1 MVCLIPCY
9 GGVPQKGGTVMN
21 HQQDYEDV
29 LRARFTKWLDI
40 VIYRAK
46 LKYLRKTETK
56 LETVSLE
63 ELPESSL
70 PVYKED
76 LHKGFSKTAFDF
88 EEERLADAF
97 VKLPIRRQQI
107 LTMLFVE
114 EKKPEEI
121 AKELN
126 CSPQHVYDQKYQAL
140 KKIRIELTKE
150 GDDK

>member
-1 MVCLIPCY
+1 M
-9 GGVPQKGGTVMN
+9 MN

-46 LKYLRKTETK
+46 LKYLRRAEIVVVK
-56 LETVSLE
+56 LETISFE
-63 ELPESSL
+63 ELPESSQ
-70 PVYKED
+70 PVYED
-76 LHKGFSKTAFDF
+76 RMRLNDSKLDFDF

-97 VKLPIRRQQI
+97 AKLPIKRQQI

-114 EKKPEEI
+114 VKKPEEI

-126 CSPQHVYDQKYQAL
+126 CSAQHVYDQRYQAL
-140 KKIRIELTKE
+140 KKLRIELSKE
-150 GDDK
+150 GDKM